1 MNVQNYNVRGTFAM
15 QQEEVFKI
23 LFDAVVE
30 MNVQKGKDAATLL
43 IQENHDPVE
52 GIENGLS
59 KGMKVI
65 GEKFNKDG
73 IPERPHRRS
82 KGNRSE
88 RKIFSHDR
96 RSPHFPKMG

>member
-1 MNVQNYNVRGTFAM
+1 MKK
-15 QQEEVFKI
+15 EELFKN

-43 IQENHDPVE
+43 IKENYNPLE

-65 GEKFNKDG
+65 GEKFN
-73 IPERPHRRS
+73 
-82 KGNRSE
+82 
-88 RKIFSHDR
+88 
-96 RSPHFPKMG
+96 